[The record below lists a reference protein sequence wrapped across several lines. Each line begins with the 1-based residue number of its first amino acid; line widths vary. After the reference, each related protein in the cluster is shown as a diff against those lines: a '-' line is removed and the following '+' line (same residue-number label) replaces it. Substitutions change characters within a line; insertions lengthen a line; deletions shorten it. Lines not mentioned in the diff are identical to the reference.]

1 LSLLFRLCYPRRM
14 ETAETQAWWDE
25 FEAAAKRSLE
35 TRLKYAFIKTYKPVL
50 DDAEYRSFASNAE
63 YREWCE
69 QNLPEWLGFKR
80 V

>member
-1 LSLLFRLCYPRRM
+1 MDSAQTR
-14 ETAETQAWWDE
+14 AWRAE

-50 DDAEYRSFASNAE
+50 DDEPYRSFASTAE
-63 YREWCE
+63 YREWCD